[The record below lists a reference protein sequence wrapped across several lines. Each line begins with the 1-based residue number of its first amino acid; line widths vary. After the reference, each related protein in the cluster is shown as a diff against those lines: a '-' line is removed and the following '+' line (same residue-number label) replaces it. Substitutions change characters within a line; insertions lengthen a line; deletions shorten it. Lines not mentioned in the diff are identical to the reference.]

1 MVGLGRGYVRPYR
14 RLAQHAPA
22 LRSIS
27 PLGLSE
33 NVFRDFFNL
42 LEPTEEE
49 VARQNLQTGHFLV
62 NAIETDSAYELAIQ
76 LPGLKKDEV
85 DISLEEGELRVA
97 IEKKEEGE
105 VTPAEEGT
113 PRRFLVHEWVP
124 SSGSRS
130 FALPKDADP
139 EKVSATMADGILTVK
154 VAKMSEKQPKRVEI
168 H

>member
-49 VARQNLQTGHFLV
+49 VARRDLQTGHFLV

-76 LPGLKKDEV
+76 LPGLNGARTHDSQNHNLELYQLSRNCLPFIRK
-85 DISLEEGELRVA
+85 SLYL
-97 IEKKEEGE
+97 
-105 VTPAEEGT
+105 
-113 PRRFLVHEWVP
+113 
-124 SSGSRS
+124 
-130 FALPKDADP
+130 
-139 EKVSATMADGILTVK
+139 
-154 VAKMSEKQPKRVEI
+154 
-168 H
+168 